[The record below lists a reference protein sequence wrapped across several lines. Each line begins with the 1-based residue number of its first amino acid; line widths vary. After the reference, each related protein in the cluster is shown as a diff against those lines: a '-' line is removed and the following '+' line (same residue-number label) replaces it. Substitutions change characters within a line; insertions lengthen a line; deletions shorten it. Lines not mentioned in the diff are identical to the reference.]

1 MYDHARPSIRRKPDL
16 IILHYGTNN
25 LREAKPANEIADD
38 VIKLATKIKSD
49 ENACRQLK
57 GKSQKINDIL
67 KIISAQLG
75 FYLIYNLLSMIK

>member
-49 ENACRQLK
+49 ENNVMVSGLTMRADNLK
-57 GKSQKINDIL
+57 EKVRR
-67 KIISAQLG
+67 
-75 FYLIYNLLSMIK
+75 